1 MHGPAEAV
9 SAHKWVLCLWL
20 RASLPLC
27 GCLVQYGTHWT
38 LCRCSCSTAPIGW
51 TVTHT
56 FDIYP
61 WSCGRYLAIVKGR
74 LEGSGRSDIPLQ
86 GKAATTDYRAEAHT
100 DSCGGGSQEG
110 GGGGGGGSGWGCC
123 LTTVSLW
130 PRTGRTHQLR
140 KHMAYLGHPIL
151 GDPRYR
157 WVRYC
162 TAVLVPGHQY
172 CRCW

>member
-1 MHGPAEAV
+1 MVLPRRG
-9 SAHKWVLCLWL
+9 AHKCFMFLAQGGFVALWTPRAVRDPLDIVLL
-20 RASLPLC
+20 
-27 GCLVQYGTHWT
+27 LVQYGTRWMQDSQT
-38 LCRCSCSTAPIGW
+38 LCCCSC
-51 TVTHT
+51 
-56 FDIYP
+56 F
-61 WSCGRYLAIVKGR
+61 RYLAIVKGR
-74 LEGSGRSDIPLQ
+74 LEGSGRSDVPLQ